1 MDLIYDNAPEHTIII
16 QSANMRPCRDEC
28 NGRTA
33 SSDLLSQSKKLRYA
47 VAFVLLF
54 TAPNANSLT
63 IPTPRL
69 ATRSPLRQLQLGRQ
83 YQHYTTQRYN
93 RLYRT
98 ISSSDSASLEQQT
111 VNASTNTSNVNIT
124 EKIESEIQ
132 QEQAVISQ
140 QIEQEKEELQV
151 AVNEVKE
158 AVVEVSQ
165 SAKNLGG
172 TVVRKGPRITANFLK
187 LWVSEAF
194 R

>member
-1 MDLIYDNAPEHTIII
+1 MPVSVSSSQSTRLRHIIAFIILFAAP
-16 QSANMRPCRDEC
+16 SATNGLSIPRP
-28 NGRTA
+28 RTA
-33 SSDLLSQSKKLRYA
+33 RDVWVRPPQIIGSQQQQQSYIANRYSK
-47 VAFVLLF
+47 
-54 TAPNANSLT
+54 
-63 IPTPRL
+63 
-69 ATRSPLRQLQLGRQ
+69 
-83 YQHYTTQRYN
+83 
-93 RLYRT
+93 LYHT
-98 ISSSDSASLEQQT
+98 VSNSDSTSLDEVT
-111 VNASTNTSNVNIT
+111 TDELSENLNIT

-140 QIEQEKEELQV
+140 KIEQEKEELQV

-172 TVVRKGPRITANFLK
+172 AVVRKGPGITANFFK

>member
-1 MDLIYDNAPEHTIII
+1 MSVSASPSQSTRLRHIIAFIILFAAP
-16 QSANMRPCRDEC
+16 SATNGLSIPRP
-28 NGRTA
+28 RTA
-33 SSDLLSQSKKLRYA
+33 RDVWVRPPQIIGS
-47 VAFVLLF
+47 
-54 TAPNANSLT
+54 
-63 IPTPRL
+63 
-69 ATRSPLRQLQLGRQ
+69 QLQQ
-83 YQHYTTQRYN
+83 QSYITN
-93 RLYRT
+93 RHSKLYHT
-98 ISSSDSASLEQQT
+98 VSNSDSTSLDEVT
-111 VNASTNTSNVNIT
+111 TDESSENLNIT

-140 QIEQEKEELQV
+140 KIEQEKEELQV

-172 TVVRKGPRITANFLK
+172 AVVRKGPGITANFFK

>member
-1 MDLIYDNAPEHTIII
+1 MPVIVSPSRSTRLRYIIAFIILFAAP
-16 QSANMRPCRDEC
+16 SATNGLSIPRP
-28 NGRTA
+28 RTA
-33 SSDLLSQSKKLRYA
+33 RDVWVRPPQIIGSQQQQQQSYIANRYSK
-47 VAFVLLF
+47 
-54 TAPNANSLT
+54 
-63 IPTPRL
+63 
-69 ATRSPLRQLQLGRQ
+69 
-83 YQHYTTQRYN
+83 
-93 RLYRT
+93 LYHT
-98 ISSSDSASLEQQT
+98 VSNSDSTSLDEVT
-111 VNASTNTSNVNIT
+111 TDESSENLNIT

-140 QIEQEKEELQV
+140 KIEQEKEELQV

-172 TVVRKGPRITANFLK
+172 AVVRKGPGITANFFK